1 MMLSKTQHSP
11 LFALKRSFV
20 FCNRGPNQNLPRMQ
34 DISPMFAV
42 KMKFPIPFEHPCL
55 FLISLTHG
63 FLSQFRFQK
72 CKTSIT
78 IPFANSSHTLM
89 LQIYR
94 FTHSITQPNTTH
106 PITGWF
112 PSATLKDWHW
122 RHCVLESNIEVFLKG
137 KPTDKYV

>member
-1 MMLSKTQHSP
+1 MMLSKMQHSP

-42 KMKFPIPFEHPCL
+42 KMKFPIPVEHPCL
-55 FLISLTHG
+55 FLISLTYG

-78 IPFANSSHTLM
+78 IPVANSSLTLM

-106 PITGWF
+106 PITKTSA
-112 PSATLKDWHW
+112 PSLGDSELKVDLIEQSINIATG
-122 RHCVLESNIEVFLKG
+122 ETS
-137 KPTDKYV
+137 

>member
-1 MMLSKTQHSP
+1 MHRKVILISSYSLPFINRPFMMLSKMQHSP

-42 KMKFPIPFEHPCL
+42 IMKFPIPVEHPCL
-55 FLISLTHG
+55 FLISLTYG

-78 IPFANSSHTLM
+78 IPVANSSLTLM

-94 FTHSITQPNTTH
+94 FTHSISHHQSQPI
-106 PITGWF
+106 P
-112 PSATLKDWHW
+112 
-122 RHCVLESNIEVFLKG
+122 
-137 KPTDKYV
+137 